1 MKYEKPEIVVI
12 GSAVDAVQNSMIKQS
27 PPTDNRLET
36 TVAAYQSDE
45 E

>member
-1 MKYEKPEIVVI
+1 MKYEKPEIAVI
-12 GSAVDAVQNSMIKQS
+12 GSAADAVQNSMIKQS
-27 PPTDNRLET
+27 PPLDNRLQT

>member
-1 MKYEKPEIVVI
+1 MKYEKPEITLVA
-12 GSAVDAVQNSMIKQS
+12 SAIDAVQSSMIKQL
-27 PPTDNRLET
+27 PPRDNGLET

>member
-1 MKYEKPEIVVI
+1 MKYEKPEIAVI
-12 GSAVDAVQNSMIKQS
+12 GPAIEAVQNSIVKQYAPIDS
-27 PPTDNRLET
+27 PTQT